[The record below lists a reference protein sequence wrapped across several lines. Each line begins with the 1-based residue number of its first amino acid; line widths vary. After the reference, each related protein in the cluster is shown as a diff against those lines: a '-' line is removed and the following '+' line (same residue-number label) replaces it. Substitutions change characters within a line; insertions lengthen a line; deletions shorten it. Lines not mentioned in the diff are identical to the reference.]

1 MKRSNIGIKDIATF
15 ENAEDA
21 YRKARKCKRYR
32 EEVLRFTDNLE
43 EELYDLVA
51 DMEAGTY
58 RQGEARRFVV
68 YEPKKRDI
76 YALPFRDR
84 VAQHMINN
92 KIEPIVERRFYY
104 HSYACRTDKGMHKA
118 ADYAQECIRNLS
130 FEGKQ
135 VYILKA
141 DIHKYFNS
149 VDHEVLKQ
157 ILSGIF
163 KDKDLLNLL
172 YYIIDSYGEDGRGL
186 PVGNLLSQLF
196 ANLVL
201 NELDNFV
208 KHELKEDKYTRYMD
222 DFAIVSNSWEH
233 LVEVLQKIDAFLGE
247 RLKLTLN
254 PKTQIINAK
263 NGFDFCGYRIYKD
276 YRKIRKRSPKHIRAV
291 IKAYRSG
298 KITKEKLLMKYA
310 SWEGHAKHADT
321 YRLRMKIKGQIEAEI
336 KKKELIGMAVLRRI
350 INRIRSQRE
359 EDEVQA
365 TNVAR
370 YDLDVVEVQSS
381 IIADLVE
388 VNRLLLEE
396 LENYRSMEDEDKQLL
411 MMIEDIKEGREDL
424 ERMLEP

>member
-51 DMEAGTY
+51 DLEAGTY

-157 ILSGIF
+157 I
-163 KDKDLLNLL
+163 
-172 YYIIDSYGEDGRGL
+172 
-186 PVGNLLSQLF
+186 
-196 ANLVL
+196 
-201 NELDNFV
+201 
-208 KHELKEDKYTRYMD
+208 
-222 DFAIVSNSWEH
+222 
-233 LVEVLQKIDAFLGE
+233 
-247 RLKLTLN
+247 
-254 PKTQIINAK
+254 
-263 NGFDFCGYRIYKD
+263 
-276 YRKIRKRSPKHIRAV
+276 RKIRKRSPKHIRAT

-298 KITKEKLLMKYA
+298 KVTKEKLLMKYA

-336 KKKELIGMAVLRRI
+336 KKKELIG
-350 INRIRSQRE
+350 NG
-359 EDEVQA
+359 
-365 TNVAR
+365 
-370 YDLDVVEVQSS
+370 S
-381 IIADLVE
+381 ITPD
-388 VNRLLLEE
+388 N
-396 LENYRSMEDEDKQLL
+396 
-411 MMIEDIKEGREDL
+411 
-424 ERMLEP
+424 

>member
-1 MKRSNIGIKDIATF
+1 M
-15 ENAEDA
+15 
-21 YRKARKCKRYR
+21 
-32 EEVLRFTDNLE
+32 
-43 EELYDLVA
+43 
-51 DMEAGTY
+51 
-58 RQGEARRFVV
+58 

-118 ADYAQECIRNLS
+118 ADYAQKCIRNLS
-130 FEGKQ
+130 FEGEQ

-157 ILSGIF
+157 ILGGIF
-163 KDKDLLNLL
+163 KDKDILKLL

-208 KHELKEDKYTRYMD
+208 KHELKEDKYKRYMD
-222 DFAIVSNSWEH
+222 DFAIAHNSREH

-336 KKKELIGMAVLRRI
+336 KKKELIG
-350 INRIRSQRE
+350 NG
-359 EDEVQA
+359 
-365 TNVAR
+365 
-370 YDLDVVEVQSS
+370 S
-381 IIADLVE
+381 ITPD
-388 VNRLLLEE
+388 N
-396 LENYRSMEDEDKQLL
+396 
-411 MMIEDIKEGREDL
+411 
-424 ERMLEP
+424 